1 MAITYVR
8 TLGLAKYVM
17 LVEGNC
23 VLAPQNCDMLIWVLG
38 TNTQIVHVH
47 RICYC
52 SSHKYQSVFYA
63 LFSTDIRRN
72 VVIYSRHVMLL
83 ECWDLWDCNMLSSMY
98 DGEERNQFE
107 CGYLEHRE
115 GDGVKICR

>member
-8 TLGLAKYVM
+8 TLGLAKHVM

-38 TNTQIVHVH
+38 TNTQIVHVL

-52 SSHKYQSVFYA
+52 SSHKYQSVFHA
-63 LFSTDIRRN
+63 LFSTDMRRN
-72 VVIYSRHVMLL
+72 VVIYSRYVMLL
-83 ECWDLWDCNMLSSMY
+83 ECWDL
-98 DGEERNQFE
+98 
-107 CGYLEHRE
+107 
-115 GDGVKICR
+115 